1 MIKTINQGVNFE
13 VKLIDPSELPRMDKD
28 DIIVVNRIRL
38 NSKLVEYEIQNIK
51 PSEAV
56 IIRQAISL
64 IKQREIRSKNAVM
77 GVEMRVGDVL
87 KIFPEYKSLPKNSF
101 AVSTV

>member
-1 MIKTINQGVNFE
+1 MIKTINQGVSFE

-51 PSEAV
+51 PSEAI

-64 IKQREIRSKNAVM
+64 IKQREISAKNAVM